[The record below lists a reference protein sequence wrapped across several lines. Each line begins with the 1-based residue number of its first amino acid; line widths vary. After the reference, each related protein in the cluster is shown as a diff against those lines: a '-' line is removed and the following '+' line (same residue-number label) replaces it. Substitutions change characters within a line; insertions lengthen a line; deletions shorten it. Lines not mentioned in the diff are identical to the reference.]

1 MREGLS
7 LTRGAE
13 VYCEICLF
21 KKICTNVSQ
30 EMAGSPK
37 SKLRVR
43 ESETEAEEWLDLLLN
58 LPFLEPV
65 KVLTYRR

>member
-1 MREGLS
+1 
-7 LTRGAE
+7 
-13 VYCEICLF
+13 
-21 KKICTNVSQ
+21 
-30 EMAGSPK
+30 MAGSPK

-65 KVLTYRR
+65 KVLAYRR